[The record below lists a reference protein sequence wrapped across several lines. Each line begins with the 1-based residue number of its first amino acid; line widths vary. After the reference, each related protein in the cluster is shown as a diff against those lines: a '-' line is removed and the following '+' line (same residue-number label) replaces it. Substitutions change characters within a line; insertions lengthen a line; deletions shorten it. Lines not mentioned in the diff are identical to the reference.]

1 MSAVREPDPALTADG
16 EESPVLPL
24 PSPEVQHLRRWEGI
38 LGWAAGWLVGMLI
51 AAAAIIALV
60 VR

>member
-1 MSAVREPDPALTADG
+1 MSAAPEPDPVLASDDG
-16 EESPVLPL
+16 SPVLPL

-38 LGWAAGWLVGMLI
+38 LGWAAGWLAGMVI
-51 AAAAIIALV
+51 AAGAIIALV